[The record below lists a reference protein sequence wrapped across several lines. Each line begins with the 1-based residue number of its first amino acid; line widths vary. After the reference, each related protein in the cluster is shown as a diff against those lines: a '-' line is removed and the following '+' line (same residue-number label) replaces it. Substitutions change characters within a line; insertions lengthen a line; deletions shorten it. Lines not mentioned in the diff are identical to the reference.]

1 VKRLLVTGRHGFVG
15 RTVAQLV
22 ASERSLAH
30 WQLAPISEQF
40 ELRDPKAVRALV
52 GDAAPDAVVHLA
64 AQSSVADSLRD
75 PAGTIEVNVLG
86 TLHLL
91 QALQDAR
98 FTGPV
103 LFVSSGD
110 VYGRVPDASLPIS
123 ERQLPAPRNPYAAS
137 KLGAEAL
144 CHQWTIT
151 TGMRVVIAR
160 PFNHIGPGQGYQF
173 AIPAFAQQIAD
184 IRSGHRDPVVA
195 VGDIDVTRDFTDV
208 RDIVFAYFALLER
221 GSSGECYNVCSGRE
235 RTVRS
240 LLERLIELA
249 GVDVRIV
256 PDEKRMRPS
265 EHRRAVGD
273 ATKIREAT
281 GWQPR
286 MPLDESLSAL
296 LESCQRKGESL
307 DARRS

>member
-1 VKRLLVTGRHGFVG
+1 VRRLLVTGLHGFVG

-22 ASERSLAH
+22 ATEAALAQ
-30 WQLAPISEQF
+30 WTIAPISEQL
-40 ELRDPKAVRALV
+40 EILDAGAVRRLV
-52 GDAAPDAVVHLA
+52 EEAAPDAVLHLA
-64 AQSSVADSLRD
+64 ARSSVADALRD
-75 PAGTIEVNVLG
+75 PAGTLKVNVLG

-98 FTGPV
+98 FDGPMV
-103 LFVSSGD
+103 FVSSGD
-110 VYGRVPDASLPIS
+110 VYGKVADDALPIT

-144 CHQWTIT
+144 CYQSTIT
-151 TGMRVVIAR
+151 SGLNVIIAR
-160 PFNHIGPGQGYQF
+160 PFNHIGPGQGDQF

-184 IRSGHRDPVVA
+184 IRGGHREPIVS

-208 RDIVFAYFALLER
+208 RDIVFAYFALLDR
-221 GSSGECYNVCSGRE
+221 GTSGERYNVCSGRE

-256 PDEKRMRPS
+256 QDQQRMRPS
-265 EHRRAVGD
+265 EQRRAVGD

-281 GWQPR
+281 GWTPR
-286 MPLDESLSAL
+286 RPLDDSLAAL
-296 LESCQRKGESL
+296 LEACQRRGE
-307 DARRS
+307 AVAGRS

>member
-1 VKRLLVTGRHGFVG
+1 MKRLLVTGRHGFVG

-22 ASERSLAH
+22 ASERSLSQWH
-30 WQLAPISEQF
+30 LAPVSEEF
-40 ELRDPKAVRALV
+40 DLRKPDAVRALV
-52 GDAAPDAVVHLA
+52 AEASPDAVVHLA

-91 QALQDAR
+91 QALKDAR
-98 FTGPV
+98 FDGPV

-110 VYGRVPDASLPIS
+110 VYGKVPDASLPIS
-123 ERQLPAPRNPYAAS
+123 EQQLPAPRNPYAAS

-151 TGMRVVIAR
+151 TGMHVVVAR
-160 PFNHIGPGQGYQF
+160 PFNHIGPGQGDQF
-173 AIPAFAQQIAD
+173 AIPAFARQIAE
-184 IRSGHRDPVVA
+184 IRSGLREPVVA

-221 GSSGECYNVCSGRE
+221 GRSGECYNVCSGRE

-240 LLERLIELA
+240 LLERLIGLA

-281 GWQPR
+281 GWQAR

-296 LESCQRKGESL
+296 LTSFQRQGEGIH
-307 DARRS
+307 AGRS

>member
-1 VKRLLVTGRHGFVG
+1 MTGRHGFVG

-22 ASERSLAH
+22 ASEPSLAQ
-30 WQLAPISEQF
+30 WELAPVSEQL
-40 ELRDPKAVRALV
+40 EILDTDAVRQLV
-52 GDAAPDAVVHLA
+52 AQAAPDAVLHLA
-64 AQSSVADSLRD
+64 ARSSVADALRD
-75 PAGTIEVNVLG
+75 PSGTLKVNVLG
-86 TLHLL
+86 TLNLL
-91 QALQDAR
+91 QVLQDAK
-98 FTGPV
+98 FSGPMV
-103 LFVSSGD
+103 FVSSGD
-110 VYGRVPDASLPIS
+110 VYGMVPEAALPIN

-144 CHQWTIT
+144 CYQWTIT
-151 TGMRVVIAR
+151 TGMHVVIAR
-160 PFNHIGPGQGYQF
+160 PFNHIGPGQGDQF

-184 IRSGHRDPVVA
+184 IRSGLREPIVA

-221 GSSGECYNVCSGRE
+221 GSSGEHYNVCSGRE

-240 LLERLIELA
+240 LLERLIDLA
-249 GVDVRIV
+249 GVNVRIV
-256 PDEKRMRPS
+256 QDEKRLRPS

-286 MPLDESLSAL
+286 MPLDESLIAL
-296 LESCQRKGESL
+296 LEACQRTGDGP
-307 DARRS
+307 DARPG